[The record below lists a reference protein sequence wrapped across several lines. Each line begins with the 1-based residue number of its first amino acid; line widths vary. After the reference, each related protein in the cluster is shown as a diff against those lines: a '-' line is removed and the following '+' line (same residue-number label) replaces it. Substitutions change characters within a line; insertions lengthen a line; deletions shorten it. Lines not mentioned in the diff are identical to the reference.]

1 MQQNN
6 GFLRRFTEYIVLVA
20 TAIIFT
26 MYHAVLTSLVISA
39 SEELDLRFSYIFG
52 VELLAFFPV
61 AITMMVIIWV
71 SKVSPKLFSTFR
83 FAVVSFHLLMA
94 LGLFVIHAIWQT
106 WINHQFF
113 LTEFNVHEIEDD
125 FMAFL
130 VMRFFLYII
139 IIGLVGGMVKLRENR
154 IAANKSTQLQMELQ
168 KAKLKEIELKMNP
181 DIIYP
186 NLGYIKQKAETSP
199 ELASQMV
206 ILMAGLLR
214 KLVDNL
220 ESEKIK
226 LSDDIQFFQMYIN
239 MINLRLERV
248 VETDVEITGM
258 YQQKRIPSMILLIP
272 ILEELFFGKYSLYTE
287 SVQKIEYRA
296 VKIDGMKSQI
306 TLTFS
311 ELSTIDELQEYLD
324 NEGLIQTVNAQL
336 SDFSTNSYRF
346 NAVVESK
353 SLVLMLSIFTHHEK
367 RVAYA

>member
-1 MQQNN
+1 
-6 GFLRRFTEYIVLVA
+6 VLIA
-20 TAIIFT
+20 TAFIFT
-26 MYHAVLTSLVISA
+26 LYHTVLTSLVISA

-52 VELLAFFPV
+52 VELLAFLPV
-61 AITMMVIIWV
+61 AITMLVIIWV

-94 LGLFVIHAIWQT
+94 LGLFVVHAIWQT

-113 LTEFNVHEIEDD
+113 LTEFNIQEITDD

-154 IAANKSTQLQMELQ
+154 IAANKSTQLQLELQ

-181 DIIYP
+181 EIIYP
-186 NLGYIKQKAETSP
+186 NLGYIKDKAGESP

-226 LSDDIQFFQMYIN
+226 LSDDIQFFQMYVN

-248 VETDVEITGM
+248 VETEVDIRGM
-258 YQQKRIPSMILLIP
+258 YKQKRVPSMILLVP
-272 ILEELFFGKYSLYTE
+272 LFEELFFGKYSSYME
-287 SVQKIEYRA
+287 MIDKIEYQA
-296 VKIDGMKSQI
+296 VRIDSVQSNIKLI
-306 TLTFS
+306 FS
-311 ELSTIDELQEYLD
+311 NLSTTDELQDYLD
-324 NEGLIQTVNAQL
+324 EEHLIQTVNNQL
-336 SDFSTNSYRF
+336 SDLSSSSFSF
-346 NAVVESK
+346 NAIVEK
-353 SLVLMLSIFTHHEK
+353 NSLILMMSIFTRYE
-367 RVAYA
+367 VGVSYV